1 MKTAVLFAALT
12 FTIACRSTTTAVL
25 EPPVAKQVPREIV
38 LHGDRLTDEYFWFRD
53 RENPDLIAYLD
64 AEEAY
69 TSAVMKPAEALQET
83 LFREMA
89 ARVDETDA
97 SVPVRRGAFL
107 YYTRYESGRQYPIH
121 ARRRDAAGAAEEIL
135 LDVNAMAAGHSYMS
149 ISEFEVSDDGNLLA
163 FSFDDS
169 GNRNYVLQVKD
180 LRSGELLPLRVE
192 KTSDVVWAPDD
203 RTLFYTTADAAKRP
217 YRLWRQELG
226 APDGTLLYE
235 ERDPMHRLSLSRS
248 RSGAYLFLNASTKV
262 SDEVRWLRADRP
274 MGEWKIISAR
284 RAGHEYSVDH
294 GGDRFYIVTN
304 DRGKN
309 SRLVSA
315 PAADPRPEN
324 WSELIPVRD
333 DVTLTGVDAFAAH
346 VVVFER
352 EGGLTRLRVIDLASG
367 DRHRIEWPEPVYA
380 VSVTDNE
387 TFDTPRLRLRYQ
399 SFVTPPSTYDY
410 DMRERTLSLVERMS
424 VPGYDPAAYVSER
437 IFATARDGAR
447 IPISLVYRRGL
458 DPRAGNPMLLYAYGA
473 YGNAQGT
480 TFAADRLSLLDRG
493 FIYALAHV
501 RGGSEMGEA
510 WYEQGK
516 MMSKKNTFT
525 DFIDSAEHL
534 IAQGY
539 TSKEKLA
546 AMGLSAGGLLMGAV
560 SNMRPDLF
568 RVVIAKV
575 PFVDVVNTMLDASIP
590 LVASEWLEWGDPRIE
605 SEYRYI
611 RSYDPYNNIHGGP
624 YPDMLVK
631 ISMNDSQ
638 VPYWEGAKYVA
649 RRRARDTSDS
659 LLLLKVN
666 KSAGHSGSSGRYDR
680 LREQAFDYAFILSRL
695 GATGN
700 P

>member
-1 MKTAVLFAALT
+1 VQAAILFAALT
-12 FTIACRSTTTAVL
+12 LTIACRSTAPTL
-25 EPPVAKQVPREIV
+25 EPPLAKKVPREIV
-38 LHGDRLTDEYFWFRD
+38 LHGERLTDDYFWFREK
-53 RENPDLIAYLD
+53 ENPDLAAYLD

-69 TSAVMKPAEALQET
+69 TTEVLRPTAALQET

-97 SVPVRRGAFL
+97 SVPVRKGAFL
-107 YYTRYESGRQYPIH
+107 YYTRYESGRQYPIY
-121 ARRRDAAGAAEEIL
+121 ARRRDMNGAAEEVL
-135 LDVNAMAAGHSYMS
+135 LDVHAMASGHSYMS
-149 ISEFEVSDDGNLLA
+149 ISDFEVSDDGNLLA
-163 FSFDDS
+163 FSFDDT
-169 GNRNYVLQVKD
+169 GYRDYVLQVKD
-180 LRSGELLPLRVE
+180 LRTGELLPLRVE
-192 KTSDVVWAPDD
+192 KTAAVVWARDN

-217 YRLWRQELG
+217 YRLWRHELG
-226 APDGTLLYE
+226 ALTGTMLFE
-235 ERDPMHRLSLSRS
+235 ESDPVHRLSLWRS
-248 RSGAYLFLNASTKV
+248 RSGAFLFVNASTKV
-262 SDEVRWLRADRP
+262 SDEIRYLRADQP
-274 MGEWKIISAR
+274 STEWQIISAR
-284 RAGHEYSVDH
+284 TQSREYSVDH

-304 DRGKN
+304 DRGRT

-315 PAADPRPEN
+315 PVSDPRPEN
-324 WSELIPVRD
+324 WSEIIPVRAEATI
-333 DVTLTGVDAFAAH
+333 VGAEAFADH
-346 VVVFER
+346 VVLNER
-352 EGGLTRLRVIDLASG
+352 EGGLTHLRVIDLASG
-367 DRHRIEWPEPVYA
+367 EQQRILWPEPVYA
-380 VSVTDNE
+380 VSVADNE
-387 TFDTPRLRLRYQ
+387 TFETSRLRVRYQ

-410 DMRERTLSLVERMS
+410 DMRERKLSLIKQTA
-424 VPGYDPAAYVSER
+424 VPGYDPAQYVSER

-447 IPISLVYRRGL
+447 IPISLMYRRGI
-458 DPRAGNPMLLYAYGA
+458 DPRAVNPTLLYAYGA
-473 YGNAQGT
+473 YGSAQGT
-480 TFAADRLSLLDRG
+480 TFAADRLSLIDRG
-493 FIYALAHV
+493 FIYALAHI

-539 TSKEKLA
+539 TSKQKLA

-568 RVVIAKV
+568 RVVVAKV
-575 PFVDVVNTMLDASIP
+575 PFVDVINTMLDPSIP

-605 SEYRYI
+605 SEYRYL

-624 YPDMLVK
+624 YPDTLVR

-649 RRRARDTSDS
+649 RRRARDTSNS

-695 GATGN
+695 GVTEAR
-700 P
+700 